1 MLTHTGEKKWE
12 CPICSNRFASGGNMR
27 AHMNI
32 HLGIASR
39 KKHTCMMCN
48 QTFPSLTKMN
58 AHQQL
63 AHDTALQD
71 GGEVV

>member
-1 MLTHTGEKKWE
+1 MLTHTGEKKWQ
-12 CPICSNRFASGGNMR
+12 CPICLNRFASGGNMR

-39 KKHTCMMCN
+39 KKHVCMMCN
-48 QTFPSLTKMN
+48 QTFPSLSKLT

-63 AHDTALQD
+63 THDTACQ